1 MLDGCLCGYYMKGV
15 YSDIRCLH
23 TRAQTVRVLF
33 YASSAARASSRFAA
47 SRSAA
52 SRLRRARDAAR
63 AMHRARIAP
72 VANGARSRRA
82 TTRATTRIATTRIA
96 TTTTTTTTTTAT
108 AMDDA
113 TRTAKRARRATRR
126 RRATARTTT
135 TTRAKAKNAKEER
148 EIDATT
154 RKWGLEAGLW
164 KVFKSGGGAAGGTE
178 TGEGAS
184 EGAEELGTSRM
195 DMAKKLL
202 KRYGSAYLATSISL
216 SLISITVF
224 YFLVAGGVDVA
235 SLLDKIG
242 ISVNATSEQF
252 GTFALAYAAHK
263 ASSPIRFGPTVALTP
278 MVAKWFGKEV
288 DDEDEDEG
296 EGEDR
301 ASE

>member
-1 MLDGCLCGYYMKGV
+1 MSTC
-15 YSDIRCLH
+15 
-23 TRAQTVRVLF
+23 AQTVRVLF
-33 YASSAARASSRFAA
+33 YASSAAIASSRCAS
-47 SRSAA
+47 SRSRVVAIA
-52 SRLRRARDAAR
+52 PRARARARCTARESRPSRTARDRDARRRARR
-63 AMHRARIAP
+63 R
-72 VANGARSRRA
+72 GSRR
-82 TTRATTRIATTRIA
+82 RESRRRRIDDDA
-96 TTTTTTTTTTAT
+96 TAT
-108 AMDDA
+108 ATATDDA

-135 TTRAKAKNAKEER
+135 TTRAKAKNAKER

>member
-1 MLDGCLCGYYMKGV
+1 MKGV

-23 TRAQTVRVLF
+23 TRAQTVRVSF
-33 YASSAARASSRFAA
+33 YASSSRFASSRCAS

-178 TGEGAS
+178 TDEGAS

>member
-1 MLDGCLCGYYMKGV
+1 MKGV

-23 TRAQTVRVLF
+23 TRAQTLRVLF
-33 YASSAARASSRFAA
+33 YASSAARASSRCAS

-82 TTRATTRIATTRIA
+82 ATRATTRIATTRIA

-113 TRTAKRARRATRR
+113 TRTATRR

-135 TTRAKAKNAKEER
+135 TTRAKAKNAKER
-148 EIDATT
+148 EIDAKIDATT

-178 TGEGAS
+178 TDEGAS

>member
-1 MLDGCLCGYYMKGV
+1 MKGV

-82 TTRATTRIATTRIA
+82 ATRATTRIATTRIA
-96 TTTTTTTTTTAT
+96 TTTTTTTATTAT

-135 TTRAKAKNAKEER
+135 TTRAKAKNAKER

-178 TGEGAS
+178 TDEGAS

>member
-1 MLDGCLCGYYMKGV
+1 MKGV

-23 TRAQTVRVLF
+23 TCAQTVRVLF
-33 YASSAARASSRFAA
+33 YASSSRFASSRFAS

-96 TTTTTTTTTTAT
+96 TTTTTTATAT

-135 TTRAKAKNAKEER
+135 TTRAKAKNAKER
-148 EIDATT
+148 EIDAKIDATT

-178 TGEGAS
+178 TDEGAS

>member
-1 MLDGCLCGYYMKGV
+1 M
-15 YSDIRCLH
+15 
-23 TRAQTVRVLF
+23 RASG
-33 YASSAARASSRFAA
+33 ASSSLERGVVVDG
-47 SRSAA
+47 
-52 SRLRRARDAAR
+52 RRARPRDAR
-63 AMHRARIAP
+63 ATATAR
-72 VANGARSRRA
+72 
-82 TTRATTRIATTRIA
+82 TRIATTRIA

-178 TGEGAS
+178 TDEGAS

>member
-1 MLDGCLCGYYMKGV
+1 MKGV

-33 YASSAARASSRFAA
+33 YASSAARASSRFASSRCA
-47 SRSAA
+47 SSRSAA

-82 TTRATTRIATTRIA
+82 ATRATTRIATTRIA

-178 TGEGAS
+178 TDEGAS

>member
-1 MLDGCLCGYYMKGV
+1 MHRP
-15 YSDIRCLH
+15 SR
-23 TRAQTVRVLF
+23 F
-33 YASSAARASSRFAA
+33 ASSRFAS
-47 SRSAA
+47 SRSAS

-96 TTTTTTTTTTAT
+96 TTTTTTTTATAT
-108 AMDDA
+108 ATATDDA

-135 TTRAKAKNAKEER
+135 TTRAKAKNAKER

>member
-1 MLDGCLCGYYMKGV
+1 MKGV

-33 YASSAARASSRFAA
+33 YASSAARASSRFAS
-47 SRSAA
+47 SRSAS

-82 TTRATTRIATTRIA
+82 ATRATTRIATTRIA
-96 TTTTTTTTTTAT
+96 TTTT
-108 AMDDA
+108 DDA

-135 TTRAKAKNAKEER
+135 TTRAKAKNAKER
-148 EIDATT
+148 EIDAKIDATT

-178 TGEGAS
+178 TDEGAS

>member
-1 MLDGCLCGYYMKGV
+1 MKGV

-23 TRAQTVRVLF
+23 TCAQTVRVLF
-33 YASSAARASSRFAA
+33 YASSAARASSRFAS

-135 TTRAKAKNAKEER
+135 TTRAKAKNAKER
-148 EIDATT
+148 EIDAKIDATT

-178 TGEGAS
+178 TDEGAS

>member
-1 MLDGCLCGYYMKGV
+1 MKGV

-23 TRAQTVRVLF
+23 TCAQTVRVLF
-33 YASSAARASSRFAA
+33 YASSGAIASSRCAS

-72 VANGARSRRA
+72 VANGAASRRA

-96 TTTTTTTTTTAT
+96 TTTTTTTTAT

-135 TTRAKAKNAKEER
+135 TTRAKAKNAKER

-178 TGEGAS
+178 TDEGAS

>member
-1 MLDGCLCGYYMKGV
+1 MKGV

-96 TTTTTTTTTTAT
+96 TTTTTTTATAT

-135 TTRAKAKNAKEER
+135 RAKAKNAKER
-148 EIDATT
+148 EIDAKIDATT

-178 TGEGAS
+178 TDEGAS

>member
-1 MLDGCLCGYYMKGV
+1 
-15 YSDIRCLH
+15 
-23 TRAQTVRVLF
+23 
-33 YASSAARASSRFAA
+33 
-47 SRSAA
+47 
-52 SRLRRARDAAR
+52 
-63 AMHRARIAP
+63 
-72 VANGARSRRA
+72 
-82 TTRATTRIATTRIA
+82 
-96 TTTTTTTTTTAT
+96 
-108 AMDDA
+108 MDDA

-135 TTRAKAKNAKEER
+135 TTRAKAKNAKER
-148 EIDATT
+148 EIDAKIDATT

-178 TGEGAS
+178 TDEGAS

>member
-1 MLDGCLCGYYMKGV
+1 MKGV

-72 VANGARSRRA
+72 VANGARSRA
-82 TTRATTRIATTRIA
+82 TRATTRIATTRIA
-96 TTTTTTTTTTAT
+96 TTTTTTTTTAT

-135 TTRAKAKNAKEER
+135 TTRAKAKNAKER
-148 EIDATT
+148 EIDAKIDATT

-178 TGEGAS
+178 TDEGAS